1 MVDLVLMV
9 VMRNAYKILIRQ
21 TEEKSLF
28 NTYREDNSP
37 QIYVCNVLLTSLLTY
52 SLEHSLSGEDN
63 WFCS

>member
-1 MVDLVLMV
+1 VVDLVLMV

-28 NTYREDNSP
+28 NIYREDNSP

-52 SLEHSLSGEDN
+52 LLHGA
-63 WFCS
+63 